1 MLLRIAD
8 RRRNDALQRVF
19 DTNDTNWVTGDIM
32 PKQGGRIVA
41 KLDLRGGF
49 RLREQTNERARRISM
64 LTTCLRLATVTAV
77 FVAWIATPA
86 SAQSVHATAP
96 LAAQAS
102 RCSTTCLV

>member
-32 PKQGGRIVA
+32 PKQRGRIVA

-49 RLREQTNERARRISM
+49 RLREQTNEREGE
-64 LTTCLRLATVTAV
+64 
-77 FVAWIATPA
+77 
-86 SAQSVHATAP
+86 
-96 LAAQAS
+96 
-102 RCSTTCLV
+102 